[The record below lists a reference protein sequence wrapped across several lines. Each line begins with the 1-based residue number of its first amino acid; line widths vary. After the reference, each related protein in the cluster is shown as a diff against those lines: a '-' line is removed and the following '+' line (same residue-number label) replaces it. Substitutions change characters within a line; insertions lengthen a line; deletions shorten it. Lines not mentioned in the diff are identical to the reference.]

1 VTCRKPS
8 ESHSSTQ
15 AHRSREAW

>member
-8 ESHSSTQ
+8 ESHSLTQ